1 MRLATIDDRNDNDL
15 YLSQNQLH
23 NKLHC
28 LRSMIRTTLPQPTG
42 SLRLGLVHSPQ
53 VGRGALII
61 NGLTG
66 VPVGAFNCRYPQRP
80 KFCEETTR
88 TFIQ

>member
-1 MRLATIDDRNDNDL
+1 
-15 YLSQNQLH
+15 
-23 NKLHC
+23 
-28 LRSMIRTTLPQPTG
+28 MIRTTLPQPTG

-66 VPVGAFNCRYPQRP
+66 VPVGALIVG
-80 KFCEETTR
+80 TR
-88 TFIQ
+88 SDPNSARRLPARLYGSGKRGTR